1 VSAASLN
8 GRRSVTGALRW
19 WILAGVDASD
29 LDRDPLRQLDEWL
42 EAARAAGDPMPEAMC
57 LATARRDR
65 EPSARFVLLRG
76 RDEGVVFFTD
86 YESAKGRDLA
96 ENPKAAAVFHWYVPV
111 HRQVRITGAVV
122 KTSAEESDRYWASRP
137 AGSRRSA
144 VVSHQSSVVATREE
158 LEAAVAALGSSEP
171 SRPARWGGYRIIPS
185 TVEFWEEQRYRLH
198 DRIRFVRDADGWRV
212 ERLAP

>member
-1 VSAASLN
+1 M
-8 GRRSVTGALRW
+8 
-19 WILAGVDASD
+19 DASD

-57 LATARRDR
+57 LATASSDH

-86 YESAKGRDLA
+86 YESGKGRDLG
-96 ENPKAAAVFHWYVPV
+96 ENPKAAAVLHWYVPV
-111 HRQVRITGAVV
+111 HRQVRISGAVV
-122 KTSAEESDRYWASRP
+122 KTTAEESDRYWASRP

-144 VVSHQSSVVATREE
+144 VASHQSSVVATREE
-158 LEAAVAALGSSEP
+158 LEAAVSALGGSEP
-171 SRPARWGGYRIIPS
+171 PRPERWGGYRIVPAM
-185 TVEFWEEQRYRLH
+185 VEFWEEQRFRLH
-198 DRIRFVRDADGWRV
+198 DRIRFVRDGETWRV